1 MLQETLFG
9 GVWITCYEGGRN
21 AASGTSQA
29 SSFHKRHLFSGLR
42 VFWSLWM
49 LGLPLEVFWMLFK
62 NRINPWRKC
71 FAYSSWHCC
80 FDRAGQFQ
88 LLWADSNK
96 IMLIMMK
103 NGPEIFLLHF
113 WDSKIKFS
121 PLDFV
126 QHDYWEPSS
135 CSIPDQT
142 AIMLNTYTRIYYMI
156 ITVMM
161 PAESRASSKKAVLGN
176 T

>member
-1 MLQETLFG
+1 MLGLTRGLLYSFRSQLGENECIRNEDSNERHAYLSLAVLQETLFG

-71 FAYSSWHCC
+71 FAYSSWHYC
-80 FDRAGQFQ
+80 FERVWQ
-88 LLWADSNK
+88 LQLPWAHSNK
-96 IMLIMMK
+96 VMLIMTK
-103 NGPEIFLLHF
+103 NGPEMLSLHF
-113 WDSKIKFS
+113 WYSKIMFS
-121 PLDFV
+121 LLVFV
-126 QHDYWEPSS
+126 
-135 CSIPDQT
+135 
-142 AIMLNTYTRIYYMI
+142 
-156 ITVMM
+156 
-161 PAESRASSKKAVLGN
+161 
-176 T
+176 